1 MGASIHMHIEVKKNG
16 RWLHYSAPAINRDQT
31 FFGMVAGLDT
41 GIEPVVPPKGLPDDL
56 SEVTLFCLEQDK
68 ENYKIHHATWLG
80 TNELFDLQDA
90 LKAYHE
96 PLGHGPLV
104 YDLEYAYFNTYINGN
119 SIAQHQGWD
128 DVRLVAWFDN

>member
-16 RWLHYSAPAINRDQT
+16 RWLHYSAPAINRDRT

-41 GIEPVVPPKGLPDDL
+41 GIKPVVQPKGLPDDL
-56 SEVTLFCLEQDK
+56 SKVTLACLEQDK
-68 ENYKIHHATWLG
+68 ESYKVHHATWLDAD
-80 TNELFDLQDA
+80 ELFDLQDA

-96 PLGHGPLV
+96 PLGHGPLQ

-119 SIAQHQGWD
+119 SVARPQGWD